1 MNNLSRLDVFF
12 LEFLRRIPF
21 PVVYLAKTLLGLLA
35 FPVLLVGVVVWAIVF
50 VLHWIGNRVVEA
62 TGVAMSYDR

>member
-12 LEFLRRIPF
+12 LSFLRSLPL
-21 PVVYLAKTLLGLLA
+21 PAVYVGKMLVGLLA
-35 FPVLLVGVVVWAIVF
+35 IPVLLVGAVIWAIIF

-62 TGVAMSYDR
+62 IRMAVSYDS

>member
-12 LEFLRRIPF
+12 IEFLRRLPL

-35 FPVLLVGVVVWAIVF
+35 IPVLLVGAVLWGIVF

-62 TGVAMSYDR
+62 VGMAIDYGR